1 MKLLSQSRLSAARRC
16 QRFHDIRYLLRYR
29 TVEEAAP
36 LYFGDLIHHALES
49 IWLGQ
54 PVVLPAEADP
64 FDLARARPMIAGY
77 LARWDVEAYDVIAV
91 EKEFECDLVNPATGA
106 KSKTW
111 RLAGKVDVIVRERAT
126 GRLLV
131 IEHKTSSQDV
141 SPGSTYWARLSM
153 DSQLSIYFVGTTS
166 LGYKV
171 DALLYDVLVK
181 PQLRPGAIPIID
193 GEGFKIVLDGA
204 GERVRT
210 KDGKK
215 WRETGSAADS
225 FVLQTRPETPEE
237 YEVRVT
243 LAIAAAPDQFY
254 ARGEVVRL
262 EAEIA
267 DAMVDVWQSA
277 QQIHEAE
284 RLHRSPRNPD
294 ACEHWGRLC
303 DFFPVC
309 SGAETLSN
317 ERLYRLSTT
326 TNPELSGTAAGAL
339 PAPAKEEQHGNANSE
354 AAVATAAAAEAAD
367 VVPTTTT

>member
-1 MKLLSQSRLSAARRC
+1 MTEYA
-16 QRFHDIRYLLRYR
+16 
-29 TVEEAAP
+29 
-36 LYFGDLIHHALES
+36 
-49 IWLGQ
+49 
-54 PVVLPAEADP
+54 VLTTYPAGT
-64 FDLARARPMIAGY
+64 FARP
-77 LARWDVEAYDVIAV
+77 
-91 EKEFECDLVNPATGA
+91 T
-106 KSKTW
+106 
-111 RLAGKVDVIVRERAT
+111 RERP
-126 GRLLV
+126 
-131 IEHKTSSQDV
+131 D
-141 SPGSTYWARLSM
+141 
-153 DSQLSIYFVGTTS
+153 GTFE
-166 LGYKV
+166 
-171 DALLYDVLVK
+171 
-181 PQLRPGAIPIID
+181 Q
-193 GEGFKIVLDGA
+193 
-204 GERVRT
+204 
-210 KDGKK
+210 
-215 WRETGSAADS
+215 
-225 FVLQTRPETPEE
+225 QQ

-262 EAEIA
+262 ENEIA

-354 AAVATAAAAEAAD
+354 AAVATAAAAD